1 MPYARNADLP
11 KPVRDALPSGAET
24 IWRNAFNAAW
34 DQYGESE
41 ARAAS
46 VAWSAVKNAG
56 YLRAPDGQWVTPSE
70 MARVTYT
77 PTPAMQRNA
86 RMALDVRAAMP
97 PSRRGM
103 TPVGLARARDI
114 ANGRPLSYSV
124 IERMLRYFQRHE
136 VDKQASTWADRGRGW
151 QAWNGW
157 GGDDGW
163 VFADMIVSAAN
174 AR

>member
-1 MPYARNADLP
+1 MPYQANSDLP
-11 KPVRDALPSGAET
+11 KPVRDALPSSAET

-34 DQYGESE
+34 HQYGESE